1 MTGAAA
7 PAVSPR
13 RKAAP
18 ASPLTVPPRPR
29 RVSGPARKA
38 AEDRGAAGRPDQYR
52 GIAPALIAASERLS
66 HHRWLGGRAWI
77 AFVAFALIGIVTM
90 QLGLLK
96 LNAGIGR
103 ALEHEALLQRE
114 NAALSIENSELS
126 GSGHVLSLAARLG
139 MAPVPAGGVHFL
151 QARPGIDVR
160 LGAAA
165 LSAPAHV
172 PTTTSAES
180 SPEGSQGIQAAS
192 GEQSTTQAGTA
203 APSGESS
210 SGASAASAAS
220 PEASAGESAGTQP
233 SAESTGPTAGQPA
246 APSAESTGAP
256 TGALPSTPAGAGS
269 SAGAGTPAGGT
280 QAGSSG

>member
-29 RVSGPARKA
+29 RVSGPARRA
-38 AEDRGAAGRPDQYR
+38 AGERPAAGRPDGYR
-52 GIAPALIAASERLS
+52 GIAPALIAALERLS
-66 HHRWLGGRAWI
+66 RHRWLGGRTWI

-103 ALEHEALLQRE
+103 ALEHEALLQRD

-126 GSGHVLSLAARLG
+126 GSGHVLSLASRLG
-139 MAPVPAGGVHFL
+139 MAPVPAGAVHFL
-151 QARPGIDVR
+151 RARPGLDVR

-165 LSAPAHV
+165 LSGPAHAPATAAEEAA
-172 PTTTSAES
+172 PESSEATQAASGQSTTEAGAPAPSGESAS
-180 SPEGSQGIQAAS
+180 GASAASAVSPEGSAGESSRTQGTGESSGTTS
-192 GEQSTTQAGTA
+192 GEPA

-210 SGASAASAAS
+210 V
-220 PEASAGESAGTQP
+220 
-233 SAESTGPTAGQPA
+233 
-246 APSAESTGAP
+246 AP
-256 TGALPSTPAGAGS
+256 TGTSPSTPAGPAGG
-269 SAGAGTPAGGT
+269 SAEGTPAGGT

>member
-13 RKAAP
+13 RRQAP
-18 ASPLTVPPRPR
+18 VSPLIVPPRPR
-29 RVSGPARKA
+29 RVSGPARRA
-38 AEDRGAAGRPDQYR
+38 AEERPAPGRPDEYR
-52 GIAPALIAASERLS
+52 GIAPALIAALERLS

-96 LNAGIGR
+96 LNTGIGR

-126 GSGHVLSLAARLG
+126 GSGHVLSLASRLG
-139 MAPVPAGGVHFL
+139 MAPVPAGAVHFL
-151 QARPGIDVR
+151 RARPGIDVR

-165 LSAPAHV
+165 LSAPAHA
-172 PTTTSAES
+172 PATPSGEASSES
-180 SPEGSQGIQAAS
+180 SVGTQAAS
-192 GEQSTTQAGTA
+192 GEQSTTEAGTTA
-203 APSGESS
+203 ASGESS
-210 SGASAASAAS
+210 GGASAASAAS
-220 PEASAGESAGTQP
+220 PEASAGESARTQG
-233 SAESTGPTAGQPA
+233 SAESSGTTSGQPA
-246 APSAESTGAP
+246 APSGESTGAP
-256 TGALPSTPAGAGS
+256 TAAPPSTPAGAASGS
-269 SAGAGTPAGGT
+269 AEGTPAGGT

>member
-1 MTGAAA
+1 MTGVAA

-29 RVSGPARKA
+29 RVSGPARRA
-38 AEDRGAAGRPDQYR
+38 VQDRPARDRPDEHR
-52 GIAPALIAASERLS
+52 GVAAALIAAVERLS
-66 HHRWLGGRAWI
+66 RHRWLGGRAWI

-126 GSGHVLSLAARLG
+126 SSGHILSLATRLG
-139 MAPVPAGGVHFL
+139 MAPVAAGAVHFL
-151 QARPGIDVR
+151 QARPQIDVR

-165 LSAPAHV
+165 LSTPAHAPATASAASSPESSAGEQSTSEAPATAASGESSTGASAPSAV
-172 PTTTSAES
+172 PSSASAAES
-180 SPEGSQGIQAAS
+180 SPTAAAGEATGPAS
-192 GEQSTTQAGTA
+192 GQPAG
-203 APSGESS
+203 SS
-210 SGASAASAAS
+210 
-220 PEASAGESAGTQP
+220 GESAGT
-233 SAESTGPTAGQPA
+233 PA
-246 APSAESTGAP
+246 SAPSSAA
-256 TGALPSTPAGAGS
+256 AGAGGG
-269 SAGAGTPAGGT
+269 SAEGTPAGGT

>member
-1 MTGAAA
+1 MSGAAA

-29 RVSGPARKA
+29 RVSGPARRA
-38 AEDRGAAGRPDQYR
+38 VEDRPARGRPDQYR
-52 GIAPALIAASERLS
+52 GVAAALIAAVERLS
-66 HHRWLGGRAWI
+66 RHRWLGGRAWI

-126 GSGHVLSLAARLG
+126 SSGHILSLAARLG
-139 MAPVPAGGVHFL
+139 MAPVAAGAVHFL
-151 QARPGIDVR
+151 QARPHLDVR

-165 LSAPAHV
+165 LSTPAHAPA
-172 PTTTSAES
+172 TASAES
-180 SPEGSQGIQAAS
+180 SPGSSAGAQAS
-192 GEQSTTQAGTA
+192 GEQSAGEAATTTA
-203 APSGESS
+203 SGESS
-210 SGASAASAAS
+210 AQSGAPSSASAAESTTAAS
-220 PEASAGESAGTQP
+220 GEATAPTSGQPGGSSGESTDTPA
-233 SAESTGPTAGQPA
+233 SA
-246 APSAESTGAP
+246 APST
-256 TGALPSTPAGAGS
+256 TAGAGS
-269 SAGAGTPAGGT
+269 GSAEGTPAGGT

>member
-29 RVSGPARKA
+29 RVSGPARRA
-38 AEDRGAAGRPDQYR
+38 VEDRPARSTHDEYQ
-52 GIAPALIAASERLS
+52 GIAPALIAAVERLS
-66 HHRWLGGRAWI
+66 SHRWLGGRAWI

-126 GSGHVLSLAARLG
+126 SSGHILSLASRLG
-139 MAPVPAGGVHFL
+139 MAPVAAGAVHFL
-151 QARPGIDVR
+151 QVRPRIDIR

-165 LSAPAHV
+165 LSMPAHV
-172 PTTTSAES
+172 PATGAAES
-180 SPEGSQGIQAAS
+180 SPESSTGTQAS
-192 GEQSTTQAGTA
+192 GEQSTTEASTQAA
-203 APSGESS
+203 SGESS
-210 SGASAASAAS
+210 TGASTTAAAAS
-220 PEASAGESAGTQP
+220 EASVTESARTPAAGEARAPTSGQP
-233 SAESTGPTAGQPA
+233 SGSSGESTATPSSAP
-246 APSAESTGAP
+246 PSAA
-256 TGALPSTPAGAGS
+256 AGAGS
-269 SAGAGTPAGGT
+269 GSVEGTPAGGT

>member
-13 RKAAP
+13 RKAPAAP
-18 ASPLTVPPRPR
+18 LSVPPRPR
-29 RVSGPARKA
+29 RVSGPARRA
-38 AEDRGAAGRPDQYR
+38 VEDRPARGRPDEYR
-52 GIAPALIAASERLS
+52 GIAPALIAGVERLS
-66 HHRWLGGRAWI
+66 RHRRLGGRAWI

-126 GSGHVLSLAARLG
+126 SSGHILSLAARLG
-139 MAPVPAGGVHFL
+139 MTPVPAGAVHFL
-151 QARPGIDVR
+151 QARPGVDIR

-165 LSAPAHV
+165 LSSPAHV
-172 PTTTSAES
+172 PATAATES
-180 SPEGSQGIQAAS
+180 SPGSSAAPQAS
-192 GEQSTTQAGTA
+192 GEQSTTEASTTA
-203 APSGESS
+203 ASGESS
-210 SGASAASAAS
+210 TGSSAPSAAPSAASAT
-220 PEASAGESAGTQP
+220 ESAHTPASGE
-233 SAESTGPTAGQPA
+233 AAGPTSGQPA
-246 APSAESTGAP
+246 EPSAASTDAP
-256 TGALPSTPAGAGS
+256 ASAPPSTTAGAGS
-269 SAGAGTPAGGT
+269 GSTEGTPAGGT

>member
-29 RVSGPARKA
+29 RVSGPARRA
-38 AEDRGAAGRPDQYR
+38 AEEGSARGGRDEYG
-52 GIAPALIAASERLS
+52 GIAQALIAAVERLS
-66 HHRWLGGRAWI
+66 HHRWLGGRGWI

-126 GSGHVLSLAARLG
+126 SSSHILSLAARLG
-139 MAPVPAGGVHFL
+139 MTPVAAGAVHFL
-151 QARPGIDVR
+151 RARPGIDIR

-165 LSAPAHV
+165 LSTPAHV
-172 PTTTSAES
+172 PAPASGES
-180 SPEGSQGIQAAS
+180 SLGSSTVTQAP
-192 GEQSTTQAGTA
+192 GEQSTSEAPTTTA
-203 APSGESS
+203 PGESS
-210 SGASAASAAS
+210 SGASA
-220 PEASAGESAGTQP
+220 PN
-233 SAESTGPTAGQPA
+233 A
-246 APSAESTGAP
+246 APSATSTTESGHTAASGEATGSTSGQPAGSSGEPTDTPASAP
-256 TGALPSTPAGAGS
+256 PSAAAGAGS
-269 SAGAGTPAGGT
+269 GSAEGTPVGGT